1 VTIGIA
7 IGRVS
12 GRCLSI
18 SGQDA
23 RRRVGV
29 RTRIVPGLDS
39 SLSLFVLDSASEILF
54 VGDAGDTEPSRPS
67 RRYGF
72 EWSNHYKPVSW
83 LQIDGDLAMTHAFSR

>member
-1 VTIGIA
+1 
-7 IGRVS
+7 
-12 GRCLSI
+12 
-18 SGQDA
+18 
-23 RRRVGV
+23 
-29 RTRIVPGLDS
+29 
-39 SLSLFVLDSASEILF
+39 LFVLDSASEILF